1 MFLDSRII
9 KFASYAFVAVGI
21 VLGALSYVRSGSL
34 LIALGTLGIAFPSR
48 HLRTIE
54 FYFPVGIGI
63 GLFERA
69 ISLPHGF

>member
-9 KFASYAFVAVGI
+9 KFASYTFVAVGI
-21 VLGALSYVRSGSL
+21 VLGALSFVRSGSL

-54 FYFPVGIGI
+54 FYFPVGIAI
-63 GLFERA
+63 GLFVLA
-69 ISLPHGF
+69 ISLPHGL